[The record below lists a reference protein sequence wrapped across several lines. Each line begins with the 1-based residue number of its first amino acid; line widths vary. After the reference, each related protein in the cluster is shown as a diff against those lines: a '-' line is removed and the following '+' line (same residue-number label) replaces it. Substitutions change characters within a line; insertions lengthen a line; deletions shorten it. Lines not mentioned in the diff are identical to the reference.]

1 MGFFDDDN
9 DYFDDDRFFREYSGG
24 AFGNDDDDLL
34 TFEEQ
39 ELKDAGIDLDEF
51 ELMDDEEKKE
61 ILEDNFLDPEDFRDM
76 FDDDSILDDDDDEDD
91 DDDDYDFHDHN
102 DESDESD
109 DDGYI
114 NDLKF
119 MDSGWKASNNTAPQG
134 TNNNFKIIRRYSQ
147 TENEK
152 KDNSINNSSDGILPK
167 EKENKNKKDNYKPP
181 YKMNLT
187 VPIIIFVIG
196 ILNIIFGAIDSNVP
210 EKEALESMHNGHGN
224 PNTTGPIGAVLGL
237 IAAIVGICM
246 IFNEIIK
253 YTDSLPP
260 KEKEVNNK
268 VYDLKK
274 ENKKDLIKLAVITLA
289 LIFGISAIVHLKGKK
304 PSDPK
309 EVIQEFFDT
318 YEEDYDYTV
327 GDVENENDTYR
338 ELVNIATWYSE
349 KYQYI
354 ESWRETDYDFFSKR
368 NIKIYEYS
376 GHVREEVKRRHK
388 ELDDIMVGY
397 ISELID
403 KSDKKFRDR
412 KDEIIKQ
419 MKDGVDFLADARKT
433 VNKHLYKQAFDYAIQ
448 FGDQP
453 LNNIVVETMN
463 ALYPSQMK
471 RGCNAYIKYAE
482 TRSTDT
488 QLSMLSYVKS
498 YYIGIGKVDSNLN
511 SKIDQL
517 TRESRKQSTSGNSN
531 SNSSSSSSHSSGSS
545 SSSSGKKTESTT
557 VDPMDHDIDLYYED
571 YKDEF
576 EDEDDAW
583 DDFEDNDEYWDDY

>member
-196 ILNIIFGAIDSNVP
+196 IF
-210 EKEALESMHNGHGN
+210 
-224 PNTTGPIGAVLGL
+224 
-237 IAAIVGICM
+237 
-246 IFNEIIK
+246 
-253 YTDSLPP
+253 
-260 KEKEVNNK
+260 
-268 VYDLKK
+268 
-274 ENKKDLIKLAVITLA
+274 
-289 LIFGISAIVHLKGKK
+289 
-304 PSDPK
+304 
-309 EVIQEFFDT
+309 
-318 YEEDYDYTV
+318 
-327 GDVENENDTYR
+327 
-338 ELVNIATWYSE
+338 
-349 KYQYI
+349 
-354 ESWRETDYDFFSKR
+354 
-368 NIKIYEYS
+368 
-376 GHVREEVKRRHK
+376 
-388 ELDDIMVGY
+388 
-397 ISELID
+397 
-403 KSDKKFRDR
+403 KF
-412 KDEIIKQ
+412 
-419 MKDGVDFLADARKT
+419 
-433 VNKHLYKQAFDYAIQ
+433 
-448 FGDQP
+448 
-453 LNNIVVETMN
+453 
-463 ALYPSQMK
+463 
-471 RGCNAYIKYAE
+471 
-482 TRSTDT
+482 
-488 QLSMLSYVKS
+488 
-498 YYIGIGKVDSNLN
+498 
-511 SKIDQL
+511 
-517 TRESRKQSTSGNSN
+517 
-531 SNSSSSSSHSSGSS
+531 
-545 SSSSGKKTESTT
+545 
-557 VDPMDHDIDLYYED
+557 
-571 YKDEF
+571 
-576 EDEDDAW
+576 
-583 DDFEDNDEYWDDY
+583 